1 MKFQYLWILNLLWLI
16 PFFAIL
22 FVVDRRRKRSALS
35 KYADPVLLERLA
47 PPLNHRKVVFKAI
60 LMLAAAGF
68 LIFSLA
74 GPQWGSHYQEVSGK
88 GVDIA
93 VVLDVSRSMLAE
105 DVKPNRL
112 ERAKRE
118 ILDLLRVMQ
127 GDRVALVTFA
137 GAAFVECPLTLD
149 YAAME
154 LFINGVS
161 PDHSPVPGTD
171 LGAAIRKAMDCFD
184 FKSETDKA
192 VILVTDGEDQEGH
205 GLEAAKEA
213 ASKGVRLFI
222 IGMGAPEGAPIP
234 RSGAGSG
241 FEKDAEGKLI
251 LSKLVESGLMK
262 MAVATEGGYTRS
274 ESGDLDLDVIYFQG
288 LRAKTEKKELR
299 GGKVRVYEERYY
311 LFTALAWALLLMEGL
326 IRERTPSK

>member
-1 MKFQYLWILNLLWLI
+1 MKFQYLWILHLLWLI
-16 PFFAIL
+16 PFFAIF
-22 FVVDRRRKRSALS
+22 FVVDRRRKWLALS
-35 KYADPVLLERLA
+35 KYADPALLERLA

-60 LMLAAAGF
+60 LMLAAVGF
-68 LIFSLA
+68 IIFSLA
-74 GPQWGSHYQEVSGK
+74 GPQWGSHYREVSGK

-93 VVLDVSRSMLAE
+93 VVLDVSRSMLAR

-118 ILDLLRVMQ
+118 ILDLLKVMQ

-137 GAAFVECPLTLD
+137 GAAFVEYPLTLD

-161 PDHSPVPGTD
+161 PDQSPVPGTD
-171 LGAAIRKAMDCFD
+171 LGQAVRKAMDCFD

-192 VILVTDGEDQEGH
+192 VILVTDGEDQEGR
-205 GLEAAKEA
+205 GVEEAKEA

-234 RSGAGSG
+234 RGGDESG
-241 FEKDAEGKLI
+241 FEKDAQGNLI
-251 LSKLVESGLMK
+251 LSKLVEPGLIK
-262 MAVATEGGYTRS
+262 MAAATGGGYTRS
-274 ESGDLDLDVIYFQG
+274 VTGDLDLDSIYFQG
-288 LRAKTEKKELR
+288 LRAKTEKKELK
-299 GGKVRVYEERYY
+299 GGKVRVYEERFH
-311 LFTALAWALLLMEGL
+311 LFAVLALAFLLTEGL
-326 IRERTPSK
+326 VRERTPA